1 MQSLDSIETYAYET
15 RKDLVS
21 DKEKTKC
28 NKTIQ
33 KMIDFDDVVRE
44 IIKNIIHKFVIIHI
58 EY

>member
-33 KMIDFDDVVRE
+33 KMIDFDDAVRE

>member
-1 MQSLDSIETYAYET
+1 MQSIDSIETYVYET

-33 KMIDFDDVVRE
+33 KMIDFDDVVKE
-44 IIKNIIHKFVIIHI
+44 IKFV
-58 EY
+58 

>member
-28 NKTIQ
+28 NETIQ
-33 KMIDFDDVVRE
+33 KMIDFDDVVKE

>member
-21 DKEKTKC
+21 DKEKTKY